1 MKDQKQHLIGE
12 ERPYQRAIERVKQE
26 MSMSP
31 EELQTHRRKM
41 GYTRFHPVLERLI
54 REGIELG
61 YAGDRLDRHIKRDM
75 MEMSERR
82 QEANNQWKGEQRK
95 VIEKLNKHPLNQQAK
110 KLLIAAKEGIP
121 FDQLHV
127 LSLMW
132 AYPLGID
139 AETSEF
145 DEYSPIVSLILDM
158 EYYWMPQ
165 EVMAVLMLSSDRPH
179 ELVLDATDLEA
190 VETLK
195 GGSWLLIDA
204 LQSYMEYKESDW
216 EAISK
221 EELARKWLL
230 TERNPPQ
237 TLIHT
242 RQENMHTPQKNL
254 WGGRFSTSLTTE
266 TVAFTHSIEADTR
279 LIGYDIWGSQ
289 AHTIMLA
296 RQEIISDADLRE
308 ILRWLQKAEVDFQ
321 NGDFTLDPNKE
332 DVHMNVESY
341 LIENAGREFGGK
353 LHTARSRNDQVLVDA
368 HLYIRDEILNVQR
381 GLSVLC
387 EAFLQIAKEH
397 ADTVMPGYTHT
408 QHAQPISLGFWATA
422 YVSMFLRDQK
432 RLQSAYTL
440 ANTNPLGACALA
452 GTTFP
457 IDRHL
462 TTKLLGFDAPHE
474 HALDVISS
482 RDFIAET
489 LFALSLVM
497 ANLSRISE
505 EIVYWTT
512 YEFGMA
518 VLDDAYSFGSS
529 IMPQKKNP
537 DIAELTRGRTGRV
550 YGALLDLLTNLKGL
564 PMGYNRDFQEDKP
577 PLWEAFDIVKACL
590 GLLPEL
596 LKTTN
601 FKTERM
607 AELANANFATATE
620 LANYLVKEHKISFRE
635 CHEIVGWLV
644 GELVQQEKTFADWE
658 LTQALLKQKE
668 IDIPIEQLKQILDAE
683 LAIQNNQSL
692 GGTSP
697 AEVYRMIDNFEEQLN
712 EIALNIYTCQIEI
725 DNAHQETLRIIDE
738 VLGQSAV
745 PTEGDRK

>member
-1 MKDQKQHLIGE
+1 MQ
-12 ERPYQRAIERVKQE
+12 
-26 MSMSP
+26 
-31 EELQTHRRKM
+31 
-41 GYTRFHPVLERLI
+41 
-54 REGIELG
+54 
-61 YAGDRLDRHIKRDM
+61 
-75 MEMSERR
+75 
-82 QEANNQWKGEQRK
+82 
-95 VIEKLNKHPLNQQAK
+95 
-110 KLLIAAKEGIP
+110 
-121 FDQLHV
+121 
-127 LSLMW
+127 
-132 AYPLGID
+132 
-139 AETSEF
+139 
-145 DEYSPIVSLILDM
+145 
-158 EYYWMPQ
+158 
-165 EVMAVLMLSSDRPH
+165 
-179 ELVLDATDLEA
+179 
-190 VETLK
+190 
-195 GGSWLLIDA
+195 
-204 LQSYMEYKESDW
+204 
-216 EAISK
+216 
-221 EELARKWLL
+221 
-230 TERNPPQ
+230 
-237 TLIHT
+237 
-242 RQENMHTPQKNL
+242 TPQKTL
-254 WGGRFSTSLTTE
+254 WSGRFSANLTTE

-289 AHTIMLA
+289 AHAIMLA
-296 RQEIISDADLRE
+296 RQKIISDADLRE
-308 ILRWLQKAEVDFQ
+308 ILHWLQKAEEDFQ

-368 HLYIRDEILNVQR
+368 HLYIRDEILNIQR
-381 GLSVLC
+381 GLSTLC
-387 EAFLQIAKEH
+387 EAFLQIAKQH

-432 RLQSAYTL
+432 RLQSAYQL
-440 ANTNPLGACALA
+440 VNMNPLGACALA

-457 IDRHL
+457 IDRDL

-489 LFALSLVM
+489 LFALSLIM

-512 YEFGMA
+512 YEFGIA

-596 LKTTN
+596 LRTTD

-644 GELVQQEKTFADWE
+644 GELVKREKTFSDWE
-658 LTQALLKQKE
+658 LTQAFLKEKN
-668 IDIPIEQLKQILDAE
+668 IDIPISQLKQILDAA

-697 AEVYRMIDNFEEQLN
+697 VEVHRMIDNFEEQRK
-712 EIALNIYTCQIEI
+712 EIAQHVYHRQTQIA
-725 DNAHQETLRIIDE
+725 DAHQETLRIVDE
-738 VLGQSAV
+738 ILGLPIEIIS
-745 PTEGDRK
+745 

>member
-1 MKDQKQHLIGE
+1 
-12 ERPYQRAIERVKQE
+12 
-26 MSMSP
+26 
-31 EELQTHRRKM
+31 M
-41 GYTRFHPVLERLI
+41 G
-54 REGIELG
+54 
-61 YAGDRLDRHIKRDM
+61 K
-75 MEMSERR
+75 
-82 QEANNQWKGEQRK
+82 
-95 VIEKLNKHPLNQQAK
+95 
-110 KLLIAAKEGIP
+110 
-121 FDQLHV
+121 
-127 LSLMW
+127 
-132 AYPLGID
+132 
-139 AETSEF
+139 
-145 DEYSPIVSLILDM
+145 
-158 EYYWMPQ
+158 
-165 EVMAVLMLSSDRPH
+165 
-179 ELVLDATDLEA
+179 
-190 VETLK
+190 
-195 GGSWLLIDA
+195 
-204 LQSYMEYKESDW
+204 
-216 EAISK
+216 
-221 EELARKWLL
+221 
-230 TERNPPQ
+230 
-237 TLIHT
+237 
-242 RQENMHTPQKNL
+242 PQKTL

-266 TVAFTHSIEADTR
+266 TIAFTHSIEADTR

-289 AHTIMLA
+289 AHAIMLA
-296 RQEIISDADLRE
+296 RQGIISDADLQE
-308 ILRWLQKAEVDFQ
+308 ILRWLRKAEEDFQ
-321 NGDFTLDPNKE
+321 NGDFALDPNKE

-368 HLYIRDEILNVQR
+368 HLYIRDEILNVRR
-381 GLSVLC
+381 GLSALC
-387 EAFLQIAKEH
+387 DAFLQIAKEH

-432 RLQSAYTL
+432 RLQAAYAL

-457 IDRHL
+457 IDRVL

-577 PLWEAFDIVKACL
+577 PLWEAFDVVKACL
-590 GLLPEL
+590 GMLPEL
-596 LKTTN
+596 LKTTD
-601 FKTERM
+601 FRTERM

-620 LANYLVKEHKISFRE
+620 LANYLVKEHQISFRE

-644 GELVQQEKTFADWE
+644 GELVKHEKTFADWE
-658 LTQALLKQKE
+658 LTQKLLKQKE
-668 IDIPIEQLKQILDAE
+668 IDIPISQLKQILDAE

-697 AEVYRMIDNFEEQLN
+697 AEVHRMIDDFEEQLN
-712 EIALNIYTCQIEI
+712 EIALNICNCQSQIE
-725 DNAHQETLRIIDE
+725 NAHRETLRIVDE
-738 VLGQSAV
+738 VLRKPTV
-745 PTEGDRK
+745 PTEGE

>member
-1 MKDQKQHLIGE
+1 MKISQK
-12 ERPYQRAIERVKQE
+12 V
-26 MSMSP
+26 
-31 EELQTHRRKM
+31 
-41 GYTRFHPVLERLI
+41 
-54 REGIELG
+54 
-61 YAGDRLDRHIKRDM
+61 
-75 MEMSERR
+75 
-82 QEANNQWKGEQRK
+82 
-95 VIEKLNKHPLNQQAK
+95 
-110 KLLIAAKEGIP
+110 
-121 FDQLHV
+121 
-127 LSLMW
+127 
-132 AYPLGID
+132 
-139 AETSEF
+139 
-145 DEYSPIVSLILDM
+145 
-158 EYYWMPQ
+158 
-165 EVMAVLMLSSDRPH
+165 
-179 ELVLDATDLEA
+179 
-190 VETLK
+190 
-195 GGSWLLIDA
+195 
-204 LQSYMEYKESDW
+204 
-216 EAISK
+216 
-221 EELARKWLL
+221 
-230 TERNPPQ
+230 
-237 TLIHT
+237 
-242 RQENMHTPQKNL
+242 L

-289 AHTIMLA
+289 AHAIMLA
-296 RQEIISDADLRE
+296 QKKIISDADLRE
-308 ILRWLQKAEVDFQ
+308 ILRWLRKAEADFQ
-321 NGDFTLDPNKE
+321 NGDLVLDPNKE

-381 GLSVLC
+381 GLSALC
-387 EAFLQIAKEH
+387 DAFLQIAKEH

-432 RLQSAYTL
+432 RLQSAYRL
-440 ANTNPLGACALA
+440 ANMNPLGACALA

-457 IDRHL
+457 IDRAL

-482 RDFIAET
+482 RDFIAEV

-512 YEFGMA
+512 YEFRVA

-596 LKTTN
+596 LRTTD

-620 LANYLVKEHKISFRE
+620 LANYLVKAHQLSFRE

-644 GELVQQEKTFADWE
+644 GELVKQEKTFADWE
-658 LTQALLKQKE
+658 LTQKLLKQKDVE
-668 IDIPIEQLKQILDAE
+668 ISIEQLKQILDAE

-697 AEVYRMIDNFEEQLN
+697 KEVRRMIGSFEERLI
-712 EIALNIYTCQIEI
+712 EIERRVQTCQTRIQT
-725 DNAHQETLRIIDE
+725 AHQYTHQVTGQ
-738 VLGQSAV
+738 VLAGQSV
-745 PTEGDRK
+745 DTVRI

>member
-1 MKDQKQHLIGE
+1 MRKSQK
-12 ERPYQRAIERVKQE
+12 
-26 MSMSP
+26 
-31 EELQTHRRKM
+31 T
-41 GYTRFHPVLERLI
+41 
-54 REGIELG
+54 
-61 YAGDRLDRHIKRDM
+61 
-75 MEMSERR
+75 
-82 QEANNQWKGEQRK
+82 
-95 VIEKLNKHPLNQQAK
+95 
-110 KLLIAAKEGIP
+110 
-121 FDQLHV
+121 
-127 LSLMW
+127 
-132 AYPLGID
+132 
-139 AETSEF
+139 
-145 DEYSPIVSLILDM
+145 
-158 EYYWMPQ
+158 
-165 EVMAVLMLSSDRPH
+165 
-179 ELVLDATDLEA
+179 
-190 VETLK
+190 
-195 GGSWLLIDA
+195 
-204 LQSYMEYKESDW
+204 
-216 EAISK
+216 
-221 EELARKWLL
+221 
-230 TERNPPQ
+230 
-237 TLIHT
+237 
-242 RQENMHTPQKNL
+242 L
-254 WGGRFSTSLTTE
+254 WGGRFSANLTTE
-266 TVAFTHSIEADTR
+266 TIAFTHSIEADTR

-289 AHTIMLA
+289 AHAIMLA
-296 RQEIISDADLRE
+296 RQGIISDADLRE
-308 ILRWLQKAEVDFQ
+308 VLRWLRKAEEDFQ

-381 GLSVLC
+381 GLSALC
-387 EAFLQIAKEH
+387 DAFLQIAKEH

-440 ANTNPLGACALA
+440 ANMNPLGACALA

-457 IDRHL
+457 IDREL
-462 TTKLLGFDAPHE
+462 TTELLGFDAPHE
-474 HALDVISS
+474 HALDIISS
-482 RDFIAET
+482 RDFIAEI

-512 YEFGMA
+512 YEFGIA

-577 PLWEAFDIVKACL
+577 PLWEAFDVVKACL
-590 GLLPEL
+590 GMLPEL
-596 LKTTN
+596 LKTAD

-620 LANYLVKEHKISFRE
+620 LANYLVKEHQISFRE

-644 GELVQQEKTFADWE
+644 GELVQREKTFTDWD
-658 LTQALLKQKE
+658 LTQYLLKQRD
-668 IDIPIEQLKQILDAE
+668 IDIPIEELKQILDAE
-683 LAIQNNQSL
+683 LAIRNNQSL

-697 AEVYRMIDNFEEQLN
+697 AEVNRMIGSFEERLVKIEKQRQ
-712 EIALNIYTCQIEI
+712 TCQTQIQA
-725 DNAHQETLRIIDE
+725 AHQYTYQVTEQ
-738 VLGQSAV
+738 VLAGQSV
-745 PTEGDRK
+745 HTIRI

>member
-1 MKDQKQHLIGE
+1 MEKSQK
-12 ERPYQRAIERVKQE
+12 
-26 MSMSP
+26 
-31 EELQTHRRKM
+31 T
-41 GYTRFHPVLERLI
+41 
-54 REGIELG
+54 
-61 YAGDRLDRHIKRDM
+61 
-75 MEMSERR
+75 
-82 QEANNQWKGEQRK
+82 
-95 VIEKLNKHPLNQQAK
+95 
-110 KLLIAAKEGIP
+110 
-121 FDQLHV
+121 
-127 LSLMW
+127 
-132 AYPLGID
+132 
-139 AETSEF
+139 
-145 DEYSPIVSLILDM
+145 
-158 EYYWMPQ
+158 
-165 EVMAVLMLSSDRPH
+165 
-179 ELVLDATDLEA
+179 
-190 VETLK
+190 
-195 GGSWLLIDA
+195 
-204 LQSYMEYKESDW
+204 
-216 EAISK
+216 
-221 EELARKWLL
+221 
-230 TERNPPQ
+230 
-237 TLIHT
+237 
-242 RQENMHTPQKNL
+242 L
-254 WGGRFSTSLTTE
+254 WGGRFSTSLTSE
-266 TVAFTHSIEADTR
+266 TIAFTHSIEADTR

-289 AHTIMLA
+289 AHAIMLA
-296 RQEIISDADLRE
+296 RQGIISDADLRE
-308 ILRWLQKAEVDFQ
+308 ILRWLQKAETDFQ

-353 LHTARSRNDQVLVDA
+353 LHTARSRNDQVLVDT

-381 GLSVLC
+381 GLSELC
-387 EAFLQIAKEH
+387 EAFLHIAKVH
-397 ADTVMPGYTHT
+397 TDTVMPGYTHT
-408 QHAQPISLGFWATA
+408 QHAQPMSLGFWATA

-432 RLQSAYTL
+432 RLRSAYAL

-462 TTKLLGFDAPHE
+462 TTQLLGFDAPHE

-482 RDFIAET
+482 RDFIAEV

-590 GLLPEL
+590 GLLPGL
-596 LKTTN
+596 LRTTD

-620 LANYLVKEHKISFRE
+620 LANYLVKEHQLSFRE

-644 GELVQQEKTFADWE
+644 GELVKHEKTFADWE
-658 LTQALLKQKE
+658 LTQELLKQRE
-668 IDIPIEQLKQILDAE
+668 VDIPISQLKQILDAE

-697 AEVYRMIDNFEEQLN
+697 TEVHRMIDDFAEQLN
-712 EIALNIYTCQIEI
+712 EIASHVYTCQAQIES
-725 DNAHQETLRIIDE
+725 AHQETQHIVDD
-738 VLGQSAV
+738 VLSKSVNAL
-745 PTEGDRK
+745 

>member
-1 MKDQKQHLIGE
+1 MKK
-12 ERPYQRAIERVKQE
+12 
-26 MSMSP
+26 
-31 EELQTHRRKM
+31 
-41 GYTRFHPVLERLI
+41 
-54 REGIELG
+54 
-61 YAGDRLDRHIKRDM
+61 
-75 MEMSERR
+75 
-82 QEANNQWKGEQRK
+82 
-95 VIEKLNKHPLNQQAK
+95 
-110 KLLIAAKEGIP
+110 
-121 FDQLHV
+121 
-127 LSLMW
+127 
-132 AYPLGID
+132 
-139 AETSEF
+139 
-145 DEYSPIVSLILDM
+145 
-158 EYYWMPQ
+158 
-165 EVMAVLMLSSDRPH
+165 
-179 ELVLDATDLEA
+179 
-190 VETLK
+190 
-195 GGSWLLIDA
+195 
-204 LQSYMEYKESDW
+204 
-216 EAISK
+216 
-221 EELARKWLL
+221 
-230 TERNPPQ
+230 
-237 TLIHT
+237 
-242 RQENMHTPQKNL
+242 PQKTL

-289 AHTIMLA
+289 AHAIMLA
-296 RQEIISDADLRE
+296 RQGIISDADLRE
-308 ILRWLQKAEVDFQ
+308 ILRWLRKAEQDFQ

-368 HLYIRDEILNVQR
+368 HLYIRDEILNIQR
-381 GLSVLC
+381 GLSTLC
-387 EAFLQIAKEH
+387 EAFLQIAKTH
-397 ADTVMPGYTHT
+397 TDTVMPGYTHT

-422 YVSMFLRDQK
+422 YISMFLRDQK
-432 RLQSAYTL
+432 RLQSAYAL
-440 ANTNPLGACALA
+440 VNMNPLGACALA

-457 IDRHL
+457 IDREL

-512 YEFGMA
+512 YEFGIA

-550 YGALLDLLTNLKGL
+550 YGALFDLLTNLKGL

-596 LKTTN
+596 LKTTD

-620 LANYLVKEHKISFRE
+620 LANHLVKEHKISFRE
-635 CHEIVGWLV
+635 CHEIVGSLV
-644 GELVQQEKTFADWE
+644 GELVEQEKTFSDWE
-658 LTQALLKQKE
+658 LTQELLREKA
-668 IDIPIEQLKQILDAE
+668 IDIPISQLKQILDAE

-697 AEVYRMIDNFEEQLN
+697 PEVHRMIENFEKQRN
-712 EIALNIYTCQIEI
+712 EITQHIYHCQTQIE
-725 DNAHQETLRIIDE
+725 DAHRETLRIVDE
-738 VLGQSAV
+738 VLGKPTV
-745 PTEGDRK
+745 PTEGAEN

>member
-1 MKDQKQHLIGE
+1 
-12 ERPYQRAIERVKQE
+12 
-26 MSMSP
+26 
-31 EELQTHRRKM
+31 M
-41 GYTRFHPVLERLI
+41 G
-54 REGIELG
+54 
-61 YAGDRLDRHIKRDM
+61 K
-75 MEMSERR
+75 
-82 QEANNQWKGEQRK
+82 
-95 VIEKLNKHPLNQQAK
+95 
-110 KLLIAAKEGIP
+110 
-121 FDQLHV
+121 
-127 LSLMW
+127 
-132 AYPLGID
+132 
-139 AETSEF
+139 
-145 DEYSPIVSLILDM
+145 
-158 EYYWMPQ
+158 
-165 EVMAVLMLSSDRPH
+165 
-179 ELVLDATDLEA
+179 
-190 VETLK
+190 
-195 GGSWLLIDA
+195 
-204 LQSYMEYKESDW
+204 
-216 EAISK
+216 
-221 EELARKWLL
+221 
-230 TERNPPQ
+230 
-237 TLIHT
+237 
-242 RQENMHTPQKNL
+242 PQKTL

-266 TVAFTHSIEADTR
+266 TIAFTHSIEADTR

-289 AHTIMLA
+289 AHAIMLA
-296 RQEIISDADLRE
+296 RQGIISDADLRE
-308 ILRWLQKAEVDFQ
+308 ILRLAPRKQRADFQ

-332 DVHMNVESY
+332 DVHMNVEAY
-341 LIENAGREFGGK
+341 LIENAGREFGGR

-381 GLSVLC
+381 GLSELC
-387 EAFLQIAKEH
+387 DAFLHIAKEH

-432 RLQSAYTL
+432 RLQSAYAL

-462 TTKLLGFDAPHE
+462 TTQLLGFDAPHE

-577 PLWEAFDIVKACL
+577 PLWEAFDVVKACL

-596 LKTTN
+596 LRTTD

-620 LANYLVKEHKISFRE
+620 LANYLVKEHQLSFRE

-644 GELVQQEKTFADWE
+644 GELVKQEKTFADWE
-658 LTQALLKQKE
+658 LTQELLKQRE
-668 IDIPIEQLKQILDAE
+668 VDMSISQLKQVLDAE

-697 AEVYRMIDNFEEQLN
+697 AEVHRIIGNFEEQLN
-712 EIALNIYTCQIEI
+712 EIASHIDACQMQIE
-725 DNAHQETLRIIDE
+725 DAHQETLRIVEDILE
-738 VLGQSAV
+738 RPIKTIL
-745 PTEGDRK
+745 

>member
-1 MKDQKQHLIGE
+1 
-12 ERPYQRAIERVKQE
+12 
-26 MSMSP
+26 
-31 EELQTHRRKM
+31 M
-41 GYTRFHPVLERLI
+41 G
-54 REGIELG
+54 
-61 YAGDRLDRHIKRDM
+61 K
-75 MEMSERR
+75 
-82 QEANNQWKGEQRK
+82 
-95 VIEKLNKHPLNQQAK
+95 
-110 KLLIAAKEGIP
+110 
-121 FDQLHV
+121 
-127 LSLMW
+127 
-132 AYPLGID
+132 
-139 AETSEF
+139 
-145 DEYSPIVSLILDM
+145 
-158 EYYWMPQ
+158 
-165 EVMAVLMLSSDRPH
+165 
-179 ELVLDATDLEA
+179 
-190 VETLK
+190 
-195 GGSWLLIDA
+195 
-204 LQSYMEYKESDW
+204 
-216 EAISK
+216 
-221 EELARKWLL
+221 
-230 TERNPPQ
+230 
-237 TLIHT
+237 
-242 RQENMHTPQKNL
+242 PQKTL

-266 TVAFTHSIEADTR
+266 TIAFTHSIEVDTR

-289 AHTIMLA
+289 AHAIMLA
-296 RQEIISDADLRE
+296 RQRIISDADLRE
-308 ILRWLQKAEVDFQ
+308 ILHWLRKAEADFQ

-381 GLSVLC
+381 GLSELC
-387 EAFLQIAKEH
+387 EAFLHIAKAH
-397 ADTVMPGYTHT
+397 TDAVMPGYTHT

-432 RLQSAYTL
+432 RLQSAYAL

-462 TTKLLGFDAPHE
+462 TTTLLGFDAPHE

-512 YEFGMA
+512 YEFGVA
-518 VLDDAYSFGSS
+518 VLNDAYSFGSS

-596 LKTTN
+596 LKTTD

-620 LANYLVKEHKISFRE
+620 LANYLVKERQISFRE

-644 GELVQQEKTFADWE
+644 GELVQRGKTFADWE
-658 LTQALLKQKE
+658 LTQKLLKQRE
-668 IDIPIEQLKQILDAE
+668 VDVPISQLKQVLDAK

-697 AEVYRMIDNFEEQLN
+697 VEVRRMIDNFAEQLN
-712 EIALNIYTCQIEI
+712 EIAAHIDARQTQI
-725 DNAHQETLRIIDE
+725 DDAHRETLRIVDE
-738 VLGQSAV
+738 VL
-745 PTEGDRK
+745 RKPIATIL